1 MLSIRPSDSSG
12 DILPVLSVSDL
23 SAGPE
28 AVARL
33 VGLRLRLLTG
43 QWWENR
49 TFGCASVE
57 LLRNSRL
64 TEHDL
69 QALSSYLSSYIAQ
82 TQGVVDVRDISIS
95 SSGRRFFYS
104 CTVITESGTAPVE
117 YSYSA

>member
-1 MLSIRPSDSSG
+1 MTIRPSDSSG

-23 SAGPE
+23 STGPE
-28 AVARL
+28 AVVRL

-49 TFGCASVE
+49 TAGCASVE
-57 LLRNSRL
+57 LLRESRL
-64 TEHDL
+64 TESDL
-69 QALSSYLSSYIAQ
+69 QALSSYLSSYIAK
-82 TQGVVDVRDISIS
+82 TPGVVDVRDISIS

-104 CTVITESGTAPVE
+104 CTVITETGTAPVE